1 MRKKYQ
7 IILLTVVFLLTAVA
21 GCGSGSKNDMSGGVY
36 ESVAMDAA
44 APEMEA
50 PAEAAEAY
58 DYGEAASENGMD
70 TGVGAV
76 TSQNGIDPV
85 MDNGRKLIKNVR
97 LEMQTREYDQVIEG
111 LTKKVQEI
119 GGYVENSSLW
129 GSSIYQNS
137 TRNSE
142 YTVRVPS
149 DRLNEFVDVVSGLG
163 NVVYKNE
170 YVEDVTL
177 QYVDVES
184 HKKALEMQ
192 QDRLLELLEQ
202 AENMEDL
209 LTIESK
215 LSEVRYELEN
225 FESQKRILDNQI
237 DYSTVSIS
245 IMEVE
250 RLTETR
256 QLSFFEEIAEQFGD
270 SLYRVGRGTRGFL
283 IGFIGSLP
291 ILAVWAAVI
300 IVVVIVIRRIFYR
313 GKKKDRGF
321 WRNKTPEEKPE
332 DPAD

>member
-7 IILLTVVFLLTAVA
+7 IVLLAVVFLLTTAAA
-21 GCGSGSKNDMSGGVY
+21 GCGSGSKNSMSGMGGESY
-36 ESVAMDAA
+36 ESAAADAA
-44 APEMEA
+44 ALAEA
-50 PAEAAEAY
+50 PAEVEEASD
-58 DYGEAASENGMD
+58 DYEMD
-70 TGVGAV
+70 AGAGAV
-76 TSQNGIDPV
+76 TSESGIDPV
-85 MDNGRKLIKNVR
+85 MENGRKLIKNVR
-97 LEMQTREYDQVIEG
+97 LEMQTREYDQVIER

-119 GGYVENSSLW
+119 GGYVENSSVW

-142 YTVRVPS
+142 YTVRIPS

-163 NVVYKNE
+163 NVTYKNE

-177 QYVDVES
+177 QYVYVES

-202 AENMEDL
+202 AENLEDL
-209 LTIESK
+209 LTIESR

-225 FESQKRILDNQI
+225 YESQKRILDNQI

-245 IMEVE
+245 IVEVE

-270 SLYRVGRGTRGFL
+270 SLYRVGRGTRGFI
-283 IGFIGSLP
+283 IGFVGSLP
-291 ILAVWAAVI
+291 ILAVWALVI
-300 IVVVIVIRRIFYR
+300 AAFVVVIRRIFYR
-313 GKKKDRGF
+313 EKKEDRGF
-321 WRNKTPEEKPE
+321 WRKKTPEEKPE
-332 DPAD
+332 DPADRP